1 MDVAAPQRL
10 ELVECLA
17 GVVVPVGG
25 HGQGDEHLVG
35 VQPWVAA
42 AQSLGLEL
50 LDRLDGGWGQQVDA
64 VIDPG
69 QDLEGVEQHRR
80 GAAQQGRGLTRHDAP
95 VGQLDR

>member
-1 MDVAAPQRL
+1 M
-10 ELVECLA
+10 
-17 GVVVPVGG
+17 
-25 HGQGDEHLVG
+25 
-35 VQPWVAA
+35 QPRVAA

-50 LDRLDGGWGQQVDA
+50 LDRLDGGRGQQVDA